1 MNIFEQ
7 TFSTTFDVN
16 LLSNIAQIHLIQFLV
31 MELQQ
36 GSVFIDNILNS
47 IVVAVTSLNSI
58 WYKLLT
64 VKKKLYAL
72 DMTQFVNH
80 SKKSS
85 FCLIEGNFVKILS
98 CIHAYTSTVWVFQ
111 DELNPPRVF
120 EHEALP
126 SESSHF
132 FSQIKWTYRNSESI
146 LGGEQPF
153 VRQLSSKVRLL
164 IRGLTRYQL
173 FTPIIWHSE

>member
-64 VKKKLYAL
+64 AKKKLYAL

-80 SKKSS
+80 SKKS
-85 FCLIEGNFVKILS
+85 FVWLKEILS

-146 LGGEQPF
+146 LGGEQTF

>member
-64 VKKKLYAL
+64 AKKKLYAL

-85 FCLIEGNFVKILS
+85 FCLVEGNTIMYSRIYVDCMGISRWAQSTKSIRARS
-98 CIHAYTSTVWVFQ
+98 TSKRIV
-111 DELNPPRVF
+111 
-120 EHEALP
+120 A
-126 SESSHF
+126 F